1 MTKITRVNK
10 YKDLREN
17 IKSEVSI
24 NRNSVVNE
32 EIRDDDFLSFID
44 SEQDNEGKKSLPK
57 LEDTSIRNESFDT
70 RLNILNQIR
79 DFNSER
85 DKRGYQGDEVE
96 HSHLNTSKQSNDMT
110 LMQRL
115 SAMSPKEDVEQVD
128 KKLKEKSK
136 KKVLR
141 QEVEEEQYVKEQY
154 GFLDRVKVTFQDED
168 AMENILKK
176 TILCLGVLFVSLCAI
191 ILFRMM

>member
-141 QEVEEEQYVKEQY
+141 QEVEEEYVKEQY